1 MSRQDWHREYFYSPF
16 PRVTTRQTVGKTP
29 ISTMLFPLPPKES
42 LAQICPKFPSLWLS
56 LKKKKEKKKTK
67 PKKDR
72 EKKSKLRLKCSRR
85 LNHRGCCAFNGGS
98 PSTAAWEGV
107 WGITLV

>member
-56 LKKKKEKKKTK
+56 LKKKKEKKKTNQ
-67 PKKDR
+67 KKTG
-72 EKKSKLRLKCSRR
+72 KKNQNCVSSAVGALTTEAAVLSMEAAPV
-85 LNHRGCCAFNGGS
+85 LLHGRGCGG
-98 PSTAAWEGV
+98 
-107 WGITLV
+107 